1 MSGRDGTGDRTA
13 AWLKLLAVVLLAL
26 NLRIAIAGLA
36 PLLPD
41 VQADLGLGRGAA
53 GLLTSLPVLCFGLLS
68 AYAALLG
75 RWIGMELALLLALLG
90 IGVGSLIR
98 IGPSAPW
105 MLIGTAVIGAAIT
118 VGNVLMPSI
127 VKQHFPRREGVVTG
141 LTTAALTA
149 GPAVAAA
156 VAAPLAYD
164 AGLGWRGSL
173 LVLGGFAAVA
183 ALPWLPRSRHR
194 HAAPLRRSG
203 GWALLRSPVTW
214 YVAGFMAMQSLLF
227 YSMLAW
233 LPTLLRD
240 GGVSA
245 AGAGWA
251 LGLFNLLGIAT
262 ALAVPALAARR
273 RDQRSL
279 GLLTCAGWGAGL
291 VGLHAAPS
299 LYLLWTVLTGLAQGA
314 GIALALALIVI
325 RARSPE
331 SSRDLS
337 GVVQSVGYLV
347 AAPGPVLVGVLRDVS
362 GGWSAP
368 IVALGVAAVLMA
380 LSAIGAGRDRR
391 V

>member
-1 MSGRDGTGDRTA
+1 MSGRDGTGDTTA
-13 AWLKLLAVVLLAL
+13 GWLKLLAVVLLAL

-98 IGPSAPW
+98 IGALGPVDDHRNGGHRRRDHGRQRADAERRQA
-105 MLIGTAVIGAAIT
+105 G
-118 VGNVLMPSI
+118 
-127 VKQHFPRREGVVTG
+127 FPRREGVVTG

-240 GGVSA
+240 GGISA

-279 GLLTCAGWGAGL
+279 GLLICAGWGAGL

-347 AAPGPVLVGVLRDVS
+347 SAPGPVLVGVLRDVS
-362 GGWSAP
+362 GGWAAP
-368 IVALGVAAVLMA
+368 MVALGVAAVLMA